1 MNSSQLITNAEALR
15 LFFTDDVYLA
25 GDISTMENGPVDIP
39 KEVPSLEQ
47 PTSEISKLE
56 EPTPSYGEVFD
67 FKYLGKNEKKIL
79 ILVND
84 TENPVS
90 TPQGT
95 ELLRKL
101 VLSINLKNAD
111 FALLNYSAYT
121 TAKFEHLHTFF
132 SCRFLLSFGVLP
144 NTLGLA
150 EHSLHQLYILQ
161 NIQMIFTHNL
171 HALDTDIAAKKTLW
185 GTLKTLNI

>member
-15 LFFTDDVYLA
+15 LFFTEDVYLA
-25 GDISTMENGPVDIP
+25 GDMTTVENQPMELP
-39 KEVPSLEQ
+39 KEIPAVEQ
-47 PTSEISKLE
+47 AIVEVSKLE
-56 EPTPSYGEVFD
+56 EPTPSYGQVFD

-84 TENPVS
+84 RENPVS
-90 TPQGT
+90 TEQGR

-121 TAKFEHLHTFF
+121 NAKFEHLNAFF
-132 SCRFLLSFGVLP
+132 SCKFLLSFGVSS
-144 NTLGLA
+144 NELGLGQQL
-150 EHSLHQLYILQ
+150 LHQLHMLQ

-171 HALDTDIAAKKTLW
+171 HALETDLAAKKTLW
-185 GTLKTLNI
+185 GTLKNLKV

>member
-15 LFFTDDVYLA
+15 LFFTEDVYLA
-25 GDISTMENGPVDIP
+25 GDMTMMENQPVELP
-39 KEVPSLEQ
+39 KETAPVEQ
-47 PTSEISKLE
+47 AIVEVSKLE
-56 EPTPSYGEVFD
+56 EPAPSYGQVFD

-90 TPQGT
+90 TEQGR

-121 TAKFEHLHTFF
+121 SAKFEHLSAFF
-132 SCRFLLSFGVLP
+132 SCKFLLSFGVSP
-144 NTLGLA
+144 NALGLA
-150 EHSLHQLYILQ
+150 EYQLHQLHVFQ
-161 NIQMIFTHNL
+161 NINMIFTHNL
-171 HALDTDIAAKKTLW
+171 HALDADMASKKTLW
-185 GTLKTLNI
+185 GTLKNLNV

>member
-15 LFFTDDVYLA
+15 LFFTEDVYLA
-25 GDISTMENGPVDIP
+25 GDMTTMENQPMELP
-39 KEVPSLEQ
+39 KETAAVEQ
-47 PTSEISKLE
+47 PVVELPKLE
-56 EPTPSYGEVFD
+56 EPAPSYGQVFD

-84 TENPVS
+84 RENPVS
-90 TPQGT
+90 TEQGR

-121 TAKFEHLHTFF
+121 NAKFEHLSAFF
-132 SCRFLLSFGVLP
+132 SCKFLLSFGVSS
-144 NTLGLA
+144 NDLGLG
-150 EHSLHQLYILQ
+150 EQLLHQLHSLQ

-171 HALDTDIAAKKTLW
+171 HALETDMAAKKTLW

>member
-15 LFFTDDVYLA
+15 LFFTEDVYLA
-25 GDISTMENGPVDIP
+25 GDMTTMENQPVDPQKQTAAVEQAIV
-39 KEVPSLEQ
+39 EV
-47 PTSEISKLE
+47 TKLE
-56 EPTPSYGEVFD
+56 EPAPSYGQVFD

-84 TENPVS
+84 KENPVS
-90 TPQGT
+90 TEQGR

-121 TAKFEHLHTFF
+121 NAKFEHLSAFF
-132 SCRFLLSFGVLP
+132 SCKFLLSFGVSS
-144 NTLGLA
+144 NELGLGQQL
-150 EHSLHQLYILQ
+150 LHQLHSLQ

-171 HALDTDIAAKKTLW
+171 HALETDMAAKKTLW
-185 GTLKTLNI
+185 GTLKNLKV

>member
-15 LFFTDDVYLA
+15 LFFTEDVYLV
-25 GDISTMENGPVDIP
+25 GDMTTMENQPVEPP
-39 KEVPSLEQ
+39 KQTAAVEQAVVEV
-47 PTSEISKLE
+47 TKLE
-56 EPTPSYGEVFD
+56 EPAPSYGQVFD

-121 TAKFEHLHTFF
+121 SAKFEHLSAFF
-132 SCRFLLSFGVLP
+132 SCKFLLSFGVSS
-144 NTLGLA
+144 NELGLGQ
-150 EHSLHQLYILQ
+150 HLLHQLHVLQ
-161 NIQMIFTHNL
+161 NINMIFTHNL
-171 HALDTDIAAKKTLW
+171 HALDADVASKKTLW
-185 GTLKTLNI
+185 GTLKNLKV

>member
-15 LFFTDDVYLA
+15 LFFTEDVYLA
-25 GDISTMENGPVDIP
+25 GDMTTMENQPLELSKETPAVEQAIV
-39 KEVPSLEQ
+39 EVP
-47 PTSEISKLE
+47 KLE
-56 EPTPSYGEVFD
+56 EPAPSYGQVFD

-84 TENPVS
+84 KENPVS
-90 TPQGT
+90 TEQGR

-121 TAKFEHLHTFF
+121 NAKFEHLSAFF
-132 SCRFLLSFGVLP
+132 SCKFLLSFGVSS
-144 NTLGLA
+144 NELGLGQQL
-150 EHSLHQLYILQ
+150 LHQLHMLQ

-171 HALDTDIAAKKTLW
+171 HALETDMAAKKTLW

>member
-25 GDISTMENGPVDIP
+25 GELTTMENQAPEATIADKP
-39 KEVPSLEQ
+39 KMEVP
-47 PTSEISKLE
+47 KLE
-56 EPTPSYGEVFD
+56 EPAPGDKEVFD

-84 TENPVS
+84 AKHPVS
-90 TPQGT
+90 TLQGT

-111 FALLNYSAYT
+111 FALLNYSAYA
-121 TAKFEHLHTFF
+121 TAKFEHLNAFF
-132 SCRFLLSFGVLP
+132 SCRFLLSFGVSS
-144 NTLGLA
+144 NELGLG
-150 EHSLHQLYILQ
+150 EHLLHQLHPLQ

-171 HALDTDIAAKKTLW
+171 HALDADINAKKTLW
-185 GTLKTLNI
+185 GTLKNLNI